1 MSQDTDAVLEVVRG
15 IMDAAGCASLITID
29 EAGFPSSRPVRTF
42 PSDDKLTEITIPS
55 DVKSRK
61 TRHAVDNPKVLLS
74 YVDTPS
80 RGYVTI
86 VGEAEVTDHP
96 EKKRAAWVE
105 SFAAF
110 WPDGADSPGYVLI
123 VVRPERIE
131 TRSYTQGIAD
141 TPTFWEPVVLSRAD
155 DGGWREAR
163 N

>member
-1 MSQDTDAVLEVVRG
+1 MVKG

-42 PSDDKLTEITIPS
+42 PSDDNFAEITIPS
-55 DVKSRK
+55 DVNSRK
-61 TRHAVDNPKVLLS
+61 TRQAAENPSVLLS

-86 VGEAEVTDHP
+86 IGNAEVTDSA
-96 EKKRAAWVE
+96 EKKRAAWIE

-110 WPDGADSPGYVLI
+110 WPDGPESSDYVLI

-141 TPTFWEPVVLSRAD
+141 SPTLWEPVVLTRAD
-155 DGGWREAR
+155 DGRWHEAG